1 MNASSAVSVA
11 FDPLLGW
18 TVLAVLGGIGL
29 VLVLLGLRAGARG
42 TLWRLGSLIVV
53 LAALS
58 NPSLVEEQRKPIADV
73 ALVVVDD
80 SDSMAI
86 GDRRQQVQAARETL
100 KRKLGQQEGLEV
112 REAVLPPAHIQ
123 LGSERPGGTRLIETM
138 RSALVE
144 VPPERLAGVVL
155 LTDGQVHDVPANL
168 PPELGGAPLHALI
181 AGKKNERDRLI
192 VLEQSPRFGVVG
204 REVTTKFRIEDPAG
218 GTAPVTLSVG
228 GNVVRRLDVPIGKS
242 VELPITVGNPGA
254 NVVELEVAPGPT
266 ELTLDNNRALFT
278 INGVRDRLRVLLVS
292 GEPYQGERAWRNLLK
307 SDPAVDLVHFTIL
320 RTPQKDDFTPVREL
334 SLIVFPMRELFEQK
348 LKEFDLIIFDRYE
361 SGSLITRDYFKNIAE
376 YVKGG
381 GALLVSVGPQF
392 ATQRSLYR
400 TPLGAVL
407 PASPLGDVLETP
419 FKPKVT
425 EIGQRHPVT
434 ADLPQMGLPG
444 KEPEW
449 GRWFRVVTSRT
460 EHGNA
465 VLSGADDKPLVVL
478 DRVGEGRVAELLSDH
493 LWLWN
498 RGIDGGGP
506 QPELVRR
513 VAHWLMK
520 EPDLEEEALRATS
533 VGGRIEVTRRTLAT
547 TFPPVTMTS
556 PDGSTQDDHA
566 QPDQPRAGPG
576 RDRRRQARPL
586 PLRRRHAA
594 HRGGGRQSRPAG
606 ILRRARDRPEAE
618 AAGRG
623 LGRHLDV
630 AGRQC
635 RPRHPLG
642 AARPRR
648 RRLGLDRAPA
658 QRGLYGGRHQPA
670 AAAAG
675 DPGGAGVP
683 DGDRECVVARGAV
696 ERPRT
701 HRLKRFPMGWNRS
714 RFHPIGNARTGDCG
728 FTGMFRPADSSRTEY
743 ALTGGYRCPSGRQGP
758 RDGRFWDRRA
768 PAAWRS
774 FPVRPGRRR
783 QGPGRRSTF
792 RCPAARRNARSPR
805 PSRRRRP

>member
-1 MNASSAVSVA
+1 MNMTSAVSVA
-11 FDPLLGW
+11 FDPLLPW

-42 TLWRLGSLIVV
+42 TLWRLGSLVVV
-53 LAALS
+53 LAALA
-58 NPSLVEEQRKPIADV
+58 NPSLIEEKRKPIADV
-73 ALVVVDD
+73 ALIVVDD

-86 GDRRQQVQAARETL
+86 GERRQQVQAARESL
-100 KRKLGQQEGLEV
+100 KRKLGQQDGLEI
-112 REAVLPPAHIQ
+112 RETVLQPSHIQ
-123 LGSERPGGTRLIETM
+123 LGSERPGGTRLIEAM

-144 VPPERLAGVVL
+144 VPPERLAAVVL
-155 LTDGQVHDVPANL
+155 LSDGQVHDVPVGV

-204 REVTTKFRIEDPAG
+204 RQVTAKFRIEDPAG

-228 GNVVRRLDVPIGKS
+228 GDVVRRIDVPVGRS

-254 NVVELEVAPGPT
+254 NVVELEVGAGQN

-361 SGSLITRDYFKNIAE
+361 SGNLITRDYFRNIAE

-381 GALLVSVGPQF
+381 GALLVSVGPVF

-407 PASPLGDVLETP
+407 PAAPLGDVLETP

-425 EIGQRHPVT
+425 DIGQRHPVT
-434 ADLPQMGLPG
+434 ANLPQAGAPD

-449 GRWFRVVTSRT
+449 GRWFRLVTSRT
-460 EHGNA
+460 ERGNA
-465 VLSGADDKPLVVL
+465 VLAGAEERPLVIL
-478 DRVGEGRVAELLSDH
+478 DRVGEGRVAQLMSDH

-520 EPDLEEEALRATS
+520 EPDLEEEALRATA
-533 VGGRIEVTRRTLAT
+533 VGGRIEVTRRTLANS
-547 TFPPVTMTS
+547 FPQVAMTS
-556 PDGSTQDDHA
+556 PGT
-566 QPDQPRAGPG
+566 PPNGGETRTLEL
-576 RDRRRQARPL
+576 RQAAP
-586 PLRRRHAA
+586 
-594 HRGGGRQSRPAG
+594 
-606 ILRRARDRPEAE
+606 
-618 AAGRG
+618 G
-623 LGRHLDV
+623 LGVAVVDV
-630 AGRQC
+630 DK
-635 RPRHPLG
+635 P
-642 AARPRR
+642 
-648 RRLGLDRAPA
+648 
-658 QRGLYGGRHQPA
+658 GLYRFDDGTLRTVAAVGSPDPLEFSDVRATDAKLKPLVEATNGGLMWLSDQ
-670 AAAAG
+670 G
-675 DPGGAGVP
+675 EP
-683 DGDRECVVARGAV
+683 D
-696 ERPRT
+696 
-701 HRLKRFPMGWNRS
+701 
-714 RFHPIGNARTGDCG
+714 I
-728 FTGMFRPADSSRTEY
+728 
-743 ALTGGYRCPSGRQGP
+743 
-758 RDGRFWDRRA
+758 RA
-768 PAAWRS
+768 
-774 FPVRPGRRR
+774 VRPGR
-783 QGPGRRSTF
+783 
-792 RCPAARRNARSPR
+792 AAGGSDWIGVRRNEGYTVAGINQLPLLPGILVALAFLMAIGSAWWREGR
-805 PSRRRRP
+805 

>member
-1 MNASSAVSVA
+1 MTPTSAVSVA

-18 TVLAVLGGIGL
+18 PLLAVLGGIGL

-42 TLWRLGSLIVV
+42 TIWRLGSVLVV
-53 LAALS
+53 LAALA
-58 NPSLVEEQRKPIADV
+58 NPALIEEQRKPIADV

-86 GDRRQQVQAARETL
+86 GERRPQVQAAREAL
-100 KRKLGQQEGLEV
+100 KKKLAQQEGLEV

-123 LGSERPGGTRLIETM
+123 LGSDRPGGTRLIEAM

-144 VPPERLAGVVL
+144 VPPERLAGVIL
-155 LTDGQVHDVPANL
+155 LTDGQVHDVPTTL

-181 AGKKNERDRLI
+181 AGKKGERDRLI

-204 REVTTKFRIEDPAG
+204 RQVTAKFRVEDPAG

-228 GNVVRRLDVPIGKS
+228 GEIVRRLDVPVGHS

-254 NVVELEVAPGPT
+254 NVVELEVAPGPS

-278 INGVRDRLRVLLVS
+278 INGVRDRLRVLLIS

-334 SLIVFPMRELFEQK
+334 SLIVFPQRELFEQK

-361 SGSLITRDYFKNIAE
+361 SGNLITRDYFRNIAE

-381 GALLVSVGPQF
+381 GALLVSVGPVF

-400 TPLGAVL
+400 TPLGAIL
-407 PASPLGDVLETP
+407 PAAPLGDVLETG

-434 ADLPQMGLPG
+434 ANLPQAGDPG

-449 GRWFRVVTSRT
+449 GRWFRLVTSRT

-465 VLSGADDKPLVVL
+465 ILSGAEDKPLVVL
-478 DRVGEGRVAELLSDH
+478 DRVGQGRVAELMSDQ

-520 EPDLEEEALRATS
+520 EPDLEEEALRATA

-547 TFPPVTMTS
+547 SFPPVTMTAPGTPPIGGATSTLELRQIAPGLGQAVVNVDKPGLYRFDDGTLRTVAAVGS
-556 PDGSTQDDHA
+556 PDPLEFSDVRATDQKLKPLVEASNGTLLWLAD
-566 QPDQPRAGPG
+566 QPD
-576 RDRRRQARPL
+576 
-586 PLRRRHAA
+586 
-594 HRGGGRQSRPAG
+594 
-606 ILRRARDRPEAE
+606 
-618 AAGRG
+618 
-623 LGRHLDV
+623 
-630 AGRQC
+630 
-635 RPRHPLG
+635 
-642 AARPRR
+642 
-648 RRLGLDRAPA
+648 
-658 QRGLYGGRHQPA
+658 
-670 AAAAG
+670 
-675 DPGGAGVP
+675 P
-683 DGDRECVVARGAV
+683 DI
-696 ERPRT
+696 
-701 HRLKRFPMGWNRS
+701 RS
-714 RFHPIGNARTGDCG
+714 
-728 FTGMFRPADSSRTEY
+728 
-743 ALTGGYRCPSGRQGP
+743 
-758 RDGRFWDRRA
+758 
-768 PAAWRS
+768 
-774 FPVRPGRRR
+774 VRPGR
-783 QGPGRRSTF
+783 
-792 RCPAARRNARSPR
+792 AAGGSDWVGLRRNEGYTVAGINQTPLLPGILVALAFLMAVGSAWWREGR
-805 PSRRRRP
+805 

>member
-1 MNASSAVSVA
+1 MNATSAVSVA

-42 TLWRLGSLIVV
+42 TIWRLGSLAVV

-58 NPSLVEEQRKPIADV
+58 NPSLIEEQRKPIADV

-86 GDRRQQVQAARETL
+86 GERRQQVQAARETL

-144 VPPERLAGVVL
+144 VPPERLAGVIL
-155 LTDGQVHDVPANL
+155 LTDGQVHDVPPLDSKGGL

-204 REVTTKFRIEDPAG
+204 REVVTKFRIEDPAG

-228 GNVVRRLDVPIGKS
+228 GNVVRRLDVPVGKS
-242 VELPITVGNPGA
+242 IELPITVGNPGA
-254 NVVELEVAPGPT
+254 NVVELEVAPGPS

-361 SGSLITRDYFKNIAE
+361 SGNLITRDYFKNIAE

-381 GALLVSVGPQF
+381 GALLVSVGPVF

-400 TPLGAVL
+400 TPLGTIL

-434 ADLPQMGLPG
+434 ADLPQAGLPG
-444 KEPEW
+444 KEPDW

-460 EHGNA
+460 ERGNA
-465 VLSGADDKPLVVL
+465 ILSGADDKPLVVL

-556 PDGSTQDDHA
+556 PDGSTRTITLNQTS
-566 QPDQPRAGPG
+566 P
-576 RDRRRQARPL
+576 
-586 PLRRRHAA
+586 
-594 HRGGGRQSRPAG
+594 
-606 ILRRARDRPEAE
+606 
-618 AAGRG
+618 G
-623 LGRHLDV
+623 LGLGVIDV
-630 AGRQC
+630 DK
-635 RPRHPLG
+635 P
-642 AARPRR
+642 
-648 RRLGLDRAPA
+648 
-658 QRGLYGGRHQPA
+658 GLYRFDDGTLRTVA
-670 AAAAG
+670 AVG
-675 DPGGAGVP
+675 NPDPLEFSDVRATDTKLKPLVEASGGAVMWLSDNP
-683 DGDRECVVARGAV
+683 DPDI
-696 ERPRT
+696 
-701 HRLKRFPMGWNRS
+701 RS
-714 RFHPIGNARTGDCG
+714 
-728 FTGMFRPADSSRTEY
+728 
-743 ALTGGYRCPSGRQGP
+743 
-758 RDGRFWDRRA
+758 
-768 PAAWRS
+768 
-774 FPVRPGRRR
+774 VRPGR
-783 QGPGRRSTF
+783 
-792 RCPAARRNARSPR
+792 AAGGSDWIGLRRNEGYTVAGINQLPLLPGILVALAFLMAIGSAWWREGR
-805 PSRRRRP
+805 

>member
-1 MNASSAVSVA
+1 MNATSAVSVA

-42 TLWRLGSLIVV
+42 TIWRLGSLAVV

-58 NPSLVEEQRKPIADV
+58 NPSLIEEQRKPIADV

-86 GDRRQQVQAARETL
+86 GERRQQVQAARETL

-144 VPPERLAGVVL
+144 VPPERLAGVIL
-155 LTDGQVHDVPANL
+155 LTDGQVHDVPPLDSKGGL

-204 REVTTKFRIEDPAG
+204 REVVTKFRIEDPAG

-228 GNVVRRLDVPIGKS
+228 GNVVRRLDVPVGKS

-254 NVVELEVAPGPT
+254 NVVELEVAPGPS

-361 SGSLITRDYFKNIAE
+361 SGNLITRDYFKNIAE

-381 GALLVSVGPQF
+381 GALLVSVGPVF

-400 TPLGAVL
+400 TPLGTIL

-434 ADLPQMGLPG
+434 ADLPQAGLPG
-444 KEPEW
+444 KEPDW

-460 EHGNA
+460 ERGNA
-465 VLSGADDKPLVVL
+465 ILSGADDKPLVVL

-556 PDGSTQDDHA
+556 PDGSTRTITLNQTS
-566 QPDQPRAGPG
+566 P
-576 RDRRRQARPL
+576 
-586 PLRRRHAA
+586 
-594 HRGGGRQSRPAG
+594 
-606 ILRRARDRPEAE
+606 
-618 AAGRG
+618 G
-623 LGRHLDV
+623 LGLGVIDV
-630 AGRQC
+630 DK
-635 RPRHPLG
+635 P
-642 AARPRR
+642 
-648 RRLGLDRAPA
+648 
-658 QRGLYGGRHQPA
+658 GLYRFDDGTLRTVA
-670 AAAAG
+670 AVG
-675 DPGGAGVP
+675 NPDPLEFSDVRATDTKLKPLVEASGGAVMWLSDNP
-683 DGDRECVVARGAV
+683 DPDI
-696 ERPRT
+696 
-701 HRLKRFPMGWNRS
+701 RS
-714 RFHPIGNARTGDCG
+714 
-728 FTGMFRPADSSRTEY
+728 
-743 ALTGGYRCPSGRQGP
+743 
-758 RDGRFWDRRA
+758 
-768 PAAWRS
+768 
-774 FPVRPGRRR
+774 VRPGR
-783 QGPGRRSTF
+783 
-792 RCPAARRNARSPR
+792 AAGGSDWIGLRRNEGYTVAGINQLPLLPGILVALAFLMAIGSAWWREGR
-805 PSRRRRP
+805 

>member
-1 MNASSAVSVA
+1 MNATPAVSVA

-42 TLWRLGSLIVV
+42 TIWRFGSLAVV

-58 NPSLVEEQRKPIADV
+58 NPSLIEEQRKPIADV

-86 GDRRQQVQAARETL
+86 GERRQQVQAARESL

-228 GNVVRRLDVPIGKS
+228 GDVVRRLDVPVGKS

-254 NVVELEVAPGPT
+254 NVVELEVAPGPN

-361 SGSLITRDYFKNIAE
+361 SGGLITRDYFKNIAD

-400 TPLGAVL
+400 TPLGTVL

-444 KEPEW
+444 KEPDW

-460 EHGNA
+460 ERGNA
-465 VLSGADDKPLVVL
+465 ILSGADDKPLVVL

-556 PDGSTQDDHA
+556 PDGSTRTITLNQTS
-566 QPDQPRAGPG
+566 P
-576 RDRRRQARPL
+576 
-586 PLRRRHAA
+586 
-594 HRGGGRQSRPAG
+594 
-606 ILRRARDRPEAE
+606 
-618 AAGRG
+618 G
-623 LGRHLDV
+623 LGLGVIDV
-630 AGRQC
+630 DK
-635 RPRHPLG
+635 P
-642 AARPRR
+642 
-648 RRLGLDRAPA
+648 
-658 QRGLYGGRHQPA
+658 GLYRFDDGTLRTVA
-670 AAAAG
+670 AVG
-675 DPGGAGVP
+675 NPDPLEFSDVRATEAKLKPLVEASGGAVMWLSDNP
-683 DGDRECVVARGAV
+683 DPDI
-696 ERPRT
+696 
-701 HRLKRFPMGWNRS
+701 RS
-714 RFHPIGNARTGDCG
+714 
-728 FTGMFRPADSSRTEY
+728 
-743 ALTGGYRCPSGRQGP
+743 
-758 RDGRFWDRRA
+758 
-768 PAAWRS
+768 
-774 FPVRPGRRR
+774 VRPGR
-783 QGPGRRSTF
+783 
-792 RCPAARRNARSPR
+792 AAGGSDWIGLRRNEGYTVAGINQLPLLPGILVALAFLMAIGSAWWREGR
-805 PSRRRRP
+805 

>member
-1 MNASSAVSVA
+1 MNATSAVSVA
-11 FDPLLGW
+11 FDPLLAW
-18 TVLAVLGGIGL
+18 PVLAVLGGIGL

-42 TLWRLGSLIVV
+42 TMWRLGSLVIV

-58 NPSLVEEQRKPIADV
+58 NPSLIEEQRKPIADV

-86 GDRRQQVQAARETL
+86 GERRTQVQAAREAL

-112 REAVLPPAHIQ
+112 REAVLPPSHIQ

-155 LTDGQVHDVPANL
+155 LTDGQVHDVPAGL
-168 PPELGGAPLHALI
+168 PPELGGAPLHGLI
-181 AGKKNERDRLI
+181 AGKKGERDRLI

-204 REVTTKFRIEDPAG
+204 REVVTKFRIEDPAG

-228 GNVVRRLDVPIGKS
+228 GDVVRKLDVPVGKS

-254 NVVELEVAPGPT
+254 NVVEIDVAPGPN

-361 SGSLITRDYFKNIAE
+361 AGGLITRDYFKNIAD

-381 GALLVSVGPQF
+381 GALLVSVGPVF

-400 TPLGAVL
+400 TPLGNVL
-407 PASPLGDVLETP
+407 PAAPLGDVLETP

-434 ADLPQMGLPG
+434 ANLPQAGDPG
-444 KEPEW
+444 KEAEW
-449 GRWFRVVTSRT
+449 GRWFRLVTSRV
-460 EHGNA
+460 ERGNA
-465 VLSGADDKPLVVL
+465 ILSGADEKPLVVL
-478 DRVGEGRVAELLSDH
+478 DRVGEGRVAEMLSDH

-556 PDGSTQDDHA
+556 PDGSTRTLTLNQTSPGLGLGVIDVDKPGLYRFDDGTLRTVA
-566 QPDQPRAGPG
+566 AVGNPDPLEFSDVRAT
-576 RDRRRQARPL
+576 DQKLKPL
-586 PLRRRHAA
+586 VEAT
-594 HRGGGRQSRPAG
+594 GGGLMWLQDNPDPE
-606 ILRRARDRPEAE
+606 LR
-618 AAGRG
+618 
-623 LGRHLDV
+623 
-630 AGRQC
+630 
-635 RPRHPLG
+635 
-642 AARPRR
+642 
-648 RRLGLDRAPA
+648 
-658 QRGLYGGRHQPA
+658 
-670 AAAAG
+670 
-675 DPGGAGVP
+675 
-683 DGDRECVVARGAV
+683 
-696 ERPRT
+696 
-701 HRLKRFPMGWNRS
+701 S
-714 RFHPIGNARTGDCG
+714 
-728 FTGMFRPADSSRTEY
+728 
-743 ALTGGYRCPSGRQGP
+743 
-758 RDGRFWDRRA
+758 
-768 PAAWRS
+768 
-774 FPVRPGRRR
+774 VRPGR
-783 QGPGRRSTF
+783 
-792 RCPAARRNARSPR
+792 AAGGSDWIGLRRNEGYTVAGINQLPLLPGILVALAFLMAIGSAWWREGR
-805 PSRRRRP
+805 

>member
-1 MNASSAVSVA
+1 MTPTSAVSVA

-18 TVLAVLGGIGL
+18 PLLAVLGVIGL
-29 VLVLLGLRAGARG
+29 ALVLLGLRAGARG
-42 TLWRLGSLIVV
+42 TIWRLGSVLVV
-53 LAALS
+53 LAALA
-58 NPSLVEEQRKPIADV
+58 NPALIEEQRKPIADV

-86 GDRRQQVQAARETL
+86 GERRPQVQAAREAL
-100 KRKLGQQEGLEV
+100 KKKLSQQEGLEV

-123 LGSERPGGTRLIETM
+123 LGSDRPGGTRLIEAM

-144 VPPERLAGVVL
+144 VPPERLAGVIL
-155 LTDGQVHDVPANL
+155 LTDGQVHDVPTTL
-168 PPELGGAPLHALI
+168 PAELGGAPLHALI
-181 AGKKNERDRLI
+181 AGKKGERDRLI

-204 REVTTKFRIEDPAG
+204 RQVTAKFRVEDPAG

-228 GNVVRRLDVPIGKS
+228 GEIVRRLDVPVGRS

-254 NVVELEVAPGPT
+254 NVVELEVAPGPS

-278 INGVRDRLRVLLVS
+278 INGVRDRLRVLLIS

-334 SLIVFPMRELFEQK
+334 SLIVFPQRELFEQK

-361 SGSLITRDYFKNIAE
+361 SGNLITRDYFRNIAE

-381 GALLVSVGPQF
+381 GALLVSVGPVF

-400 TPLGAVL
+400 TPLGAIL
-407 PASPLGDVLETP
+407 PAAPLGDVLETG

-434 ADLPQMGLPG
+434 ANLPQAGDPG

-449 GRWFRVVTSRT
+449 GRWFRLVTSRT

-478 DRVGEGRVAELLSDH
+478 DRVGQGRVAELMSDQ

-520 EPDLEEEALRATS
+520 EPDLEEEALRATA

-547 TFPPVTMTS
+547 SFPQVTMTAPGTPLPNKPGGGGATSTLELRQVAPGLGQAVVNVDKPGLYRFDDGTLRTVAAVGS
-556 PDGSTQDDHA
+556 PDPLEFSDVRATDQKLKPLVEATNGTLLWLAD
-566 QPDQPRAGPG
+566 QPDA
-576 RDRRRQARPL
+576 D
-586 PLRRRHAA
+586 
-594 HRGGGRQSRPAG
+594 
-606 ILRRARDRPEAE
+606 I
-618 AAGRG
+618 
-623 LGRHLDV
+623 
-630 AGRQC
+630 
-635 RPRHPLG
+635 
-642 AARPRR
+642 
-648 RRLGLDRAPA
+648 
-658 QRGLYGGRHQPA
+658 
-670 AAAAG
+670 
-675 DPGGAGVP
+675 
-683 DGDRECVVARGAV
+683 
-696 ERPRT
+696 
-701 HRLKRFPMGWNRS
+701 RS
-714 RFHPIGNARTGDCG
+714 
-728 FTGMFRPADSSRTEY
+728 
-743 ALTGGYRCPSGRQGP
+743 
-758 RDGRFWDRRA
+758 
-768 PAAWRS
+768 
-774 FPVRPGRRR
+774 VRPGR
-783 QGPGRRSTF
+783 
-792 RCPAARRNARSPR
+792 AAGGSDWVGLRRNEGYTVAGINQTPLLPGILVALAFLMAVGSAWWREGR
-805 PSRRRRP
+805 

>member
-1 MNASSAVSVA
+1 MNATSAVSVA

-42 TLWRLGSLIVV
+42 TFWRLGSLVVV

-58 NPSLVEEQRKPIADV
+58 NPSLIEEQRKPIADV

-86 GDRRQQVQAARETL
+86 GDRRAQVQAARETL
-100 KRKLGQQEGLEV
+100 KKKLGQQEGLEV
-112 REAVLPPAHIQ
+112 REAVLPPSHIQ

-155 LTDGQVHDVPANL
+155 LTDGQVHDVPAAL

-228 GNVVRRLDVPIGKS
+228 GNVVRRLDVPVGKS
-242 VELPITVGNPGA
+242 IELPITVGNPGA
-254 NVVELEVAPGPT
+254 NVVELEVAPGPS

-361 SGSLITRDYFKNIAE
+361 SGNLITRDYFKNIAE

-381 GALLVSVGPQF
+381 GALLVSVGPVF

-400 TPLGAVL
+400 TPLGTIL

-434 ADLPQMGLPG
+434 ADLPQAGLPG

-449 GRWFRVVTSRT
+449 GRWFRVVTSRS
-460 EHGNA
+460 ERGNT

-547 TFPPVTMTS
+547 TFPQVTMTS
-556 PDGSTQDDHA
+556 PDGSTRIITLNQTS
-566 QPDQPRAGPG
+566 P
-576 RDRRRQARPL
+576 
-586 PLRRRHAA
+586 
-594 HRGGGRQSRPAG
+594 
-606 ILRRARDRPEAE
+606 
-618 AAGRG
+618 G
-623 LGRHLDV
+623 LGLGVIDV
-630 AGRQC
+630 DK
-635 RPRHPLG
+635 P
-642 AARPRR
+642 
-648 RRLGLDRAPA
+648 
-658 QRGLYGGRHQPA
+658 GLYRFDDGTLHTVAAVGNPDPLEFSDVRATDQKLKPLVEASGGTTMWLQDNP
-670 AAAAG
+670 
-675 DPGGAGVP
+675 DP
-683 DGDRECVVARGAV
+683 E
-696 ERPRT
+696 
-701 HRLKRFPMGWNRS
+701 LRS
-714 RFHPIGNARTGDCG
+714 
-728 FTGMFRPADSSRTEY
+728 
-743 ALTGGYRCPSGRQGP
+743 
-758 RDGRFWDRRA
+758 
-768 PAAWRS
+768 
-774 FPVRPGRRR
+774 VRPGR
-783 QGPGRRSTF
+783 
-792 RCPAARRNARSPR
+792 AAGGSDWIGLRRNEGYTVAGINQLPLLPGILVALAFLMAIGSAWWREGR
-805 PSRRRRP
+805 

>member
-1 MNASSAVSVA
+1 MNATSAVSVA

-18 TVLAVLGGIGL
+18 PVLAVLGGIGL

-42 TLWRLGSLIVV
+42 TMWRLGSLVVV

-58 NPSLVEEQRKPIADV
+58 NPSLIEEQRKPIADV

-86 GDRRQQVQAARETL
+86 GERRTQVQAAREAL

-112 REAVLPPAHIQ
+112 REAVLPPSHIQ

-155 LTDGQVHDVPANL
+155 LTDGQVHDVPAGL
-168 PPELGGAPLHALI
+168 PPELGAAPLHALI

-204 REVTTKFRIEDPAG
+204 REVITKFRIEDPAG

-228 GNVVRRLDVPIGKS
+228 GDVVRKLDVPVGKS

-254 NVVELEVAPGPT
+254 NVVEIDVAPGPN

-361 SGSLITRDYFKNIAE
+361 SGGLITRDYFKNIAE

-381 GALLVSVGPQF
+381 GALLVSVGPVF

-400 TPLGAVL
+400 TPLGAIL
-407 PASPLGDVLETP
+407 PAAPLGDVLETP
-419 FKPKVT
+419 FKPKVS
-425 EIGQRHPVT
+425 EIGLRHPVS
-434 ADLPQMGLPG
+434 ANLPQMGVPG

-465 VLSGADDKPLVVL
+465 ILSGADDKPLVVL
-478 DRVGEGRVAELLSDH
+478 DRVGEGRVAEMMSDH

-556 PDGSTQDDHA
+556 PDGSTRTIDA
-566 QPDQPRAGPG
+566 EADQPRPRPG
-576 RDRRRQARPL
+576 RDRCRQARPL
-586 PLRRRHAA
+586 PLRRRHAQN
-594 HRGGGRQSRPAG
+594 RGGGRQSRPAG
-606 ILRRARDRPEAE
+606 ILRRARDRGQAQAP
-618 AAGRG
+618 GRG
-623 LGRHLDV
+623 VGWRYPV
-630 AGRQC
+630 AFRQS
-635 RPRHPLG
+635 RSGDPFGP
-642 AARPRR
+642 ARSRR
-648 RRLGLDRAPA
+648 RRFGLDRAQA
-658 QRGLYGGRHQPA
+658 QRGLHGCRNQPA
-670 AAAAG
+670 SAAAG
-675 DPGGAGVP
+675 NVGGAGVP
-683 DGDRECVVARGAV
+683 DGDRQCVVARGSIDKTIAG
-696 ERPRT
+696 T
-701 HRLKRFPMGWNRS
+701 
-714 RFHPIGNARTGDCG
+714 
-728 FTGMFRPADSSRTEY
+728 
-743 ALTGGYRCPSGRQGP
+743 
-758 RDGRFWDRRA
+758 RRA
-768 PAAWRS
+768 SIPFA
-774 FPVRPGRRR
+774 
-783 QGPGRRSTF
+783 
-792 RCPAARRNARSPR
+792 
-805 PSRRRRP
+805 SR

>member
-1 MNASSAVSVA
+1 MNMTSAVSVA
-11 FDPLLGW
+11 FDPLLPW
-18 TVLAVLGGIGL
+18 AVLAGLGAIGL

-42 TLWRLGSLIVV
+42 TLWRLGSLVVV
-53 LAALS
+53 LAALA
-58 NPSLVEEQRKPIADV
+58 NPSLIEEQRKSIADV

-86 GDRRQQVQAARETL
+86 GERRQQVQTARETL
-100 KRKLGQQEGLEV
+100 KRKLGQQDGLEV
-112 REAVLPPAHIQ
+112 REVVLPPSQIQ
-123 LGSERPGGTRLIETM
+123 LGSERPGGTRLIDTM
-138 RSALVE
+138 RSALIE
-144 VPPERLAGVVL
+144 IPPERLAGVVL
-155 LTDGQVHDVPANL
+155 LSDGQVHDVPSGV
-168 PPELGGAPLHALI
+168 PPELGGAPVHALI

-228 GNVVRRLDVPIGKS
+228 GEVVKRIDVPVGRS

-254 NVVELEVAPGPT
+254 NVVELEVGPGPS

-361 SGSLITRDYFKNIAE
+361 SGNLITRDYFRNITE

-381 GALLVSVGPQF
+381 GALLVSVGPVF

-400 TPLGAVL
+400 TPLGAIL
-407 PASPLGDVLETP
+407 PAAPTGDVVETG

-434 ADLPQMGLPG
+434 ANLPQAGDPN

-449 GRWFRVVTSRT
+449 GRWFRLITSRT
-460 EHGNA
+460 ERGNA
-465 VLSGADDKPLVVL
+465 VLAGADEKPLVVL
-478 DRVGEGRVAELLSDH
+478 DRVGEGRVAQLLSDH

-520 EPDLEEEALRATS
+520 EPDLEEEALRATA
-533 VGGRIEVTRRTLAT
+533 VGGRIEVTRRTLAA
-547 TFPPVTMTS
+547 TFPQVTMTTPSGATRTLDMRQTAPGLGVAVVDVDKPGLYRFDDGTLRTVAAVGS
-556 PDGSTQDDHA
+556 PDPLEFSDV
-566 QPDQPRAGPG
+566 RAT
-576 RDRRRQARPL
+576 DAKLKPL
-586 PLRRRHAA
+586 VDGT
-594 HRGGGRQSRPAG
+594 GGGLMWLADQSE
-606 ILRRARDRPEAE
+606 PEI
-618 AAGRG
+618 
-623 LGRHLDV
+623 
-630 AGRQC
+630 
-635 RPRHPLG
+635 
-642 AARPRR
+642 
-648 RRLGLDRAPA
+648 
-658 QRGLYGGRHQPA
+658 
-670 AAAAG
+670 
-675 DPGGAGVP
+675 
-683 DGDRECVVARGAV
+683 
-696 ERPRT
+696 RT
-701 HRLKRFPMGWNRS
+701 
-714 RFHPIGNARTGDCG
+714 
-728 FTGMFRPADSSRTEY
+728 
-743 ALTGGYRCPSGRQGP
+743 
-758 RDGRFWDRRA
+758 
-768 PAAWRS
+768 
-774 FPVRPGRRR
+774 VRPGR
-783 QGPGRRSTF
+783 
-792 RCPAARRNARSPR
+792 AAGGSDWIGLRRNEGYTVAGINQLPLLPGILVALAFLMAIASAWWREGR
-805 PSRRRRP
+805 

>member
-1 MNASSAVSVA
+1 MNASSAVSIA

-42 TLWRLGSLIVV
+42 TIWRFGSLAVV

-58 NPSLVEEQRKPIADV
+58 NPSLIEEQRKPIADV

-86 GDRRQQVQAARETL
+86 GERRQQVQAARESL

-168 PPELGGAPLHALI
+168 PPELGAAPLHALI

-228 GNVVRRLDVPIGKS
+228 GDVVRRLDVPVGKS

-254 NVVELEVAPGPT
+254 NVVELEVAPGPN

-361 SGSLITRDYFKNIAE
+361 SGGLITRDYFKNIAD

-400 TPLGAVL
+400 TPLGTVL

-434 ADLPQMGLPG
+434 ADLPQMGAPG
-444 KEPEW
+444 KEPDW

-460 EHGNA
+460 ERGNA

-547 TFPPVTMTS
+547 TFPQVTMTS
-556 PDGSTQDDHA
+556 PDGSTKTITLNQTSPGLGLGVIDVDKPGLYRFDDGTLRTVA
-566 QPDQPRAGPG
+566 AVGNPDPLEFSDVRATE
-576 RDRRRQARPL
+576 AKLKPL
-586 PLRRRHAA
+586 VEAS
-594 HRGGGRQSRPAG
+594 GGGLMWLQDNP
-606 ILRRARDRPEAE
+606 
-618 AAGRG
+618 
-623 LGRHLDV
+623 
-630 AGRQC
+630 
-635 RPRHPLG
+635 
-642 AARPRR
+642 
-648 RRLGLDRAPA
+648 
-658 QRGLYGGRHQPA
+658 
-670 AAAAG
+670 
-675 DPGGAGVP
+675 DP
-683 DGDRECVVARGAV
+683 DI
-696 ERPRT
+696 
-701 HRLKRFPMGWNRS
+701 RS
-714 RFHPIGNARTGDCG
+714 
-728 FTGMFRPADSSRTEY
+728 
-743 ALTGGYRCPSGRQGP
+743 
-758 RDGRFWDRRA
+758 
-768 PAAWRS
+768 
-774 FPVRPGRRR
+774 VRPGR
-783 QGPGRRSTF
+783 
-792 RCPAARRNARSPR
+792 AAGGSDWIGLRRNEGYTVAGINQLPLLPGILVALAFLMAIGSAWWREGR
-805 PSRRRRP
+805 